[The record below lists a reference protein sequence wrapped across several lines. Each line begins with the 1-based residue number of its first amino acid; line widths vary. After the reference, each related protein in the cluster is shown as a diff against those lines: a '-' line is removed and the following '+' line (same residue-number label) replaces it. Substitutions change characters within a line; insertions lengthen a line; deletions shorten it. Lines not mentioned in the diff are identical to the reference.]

1 MSLFGKRRKREHQL
15 TGDERFLL
23 RQGLAQWGGP
33 CGMTN
38 ALAVALGYEDA
49 THFSEEADRILRAL
63 DSGERLDNADARRA
77 LEATEIAFVS
87 DTLGAACDWEEVT
100 GLTDEE
106 TLRTLRKV
114 QFPS

>member
-1 MSLFGKRRKREHQL
+1 MALFGKRPKREHGL
-15 TGDERFLL
+15 TEDGRFLL

-33 CGMTN
+33 CDMTD

-49 THFSEEADRILRAL
+49 THFSEEADRIRRAL
-63 DSGERLDNADARRA
+63 DSGEQLDKADARRA

-87 DTLGAACDWEEVT
+87 DTLGAACCWETVT